1 MIQLIIVINFQTIT
15 QSLELNWFHDDQVP
29 ERLKEIK
36 DENKFLDNDIEI
48 NENNED
54 DEMKSEN
61 CRIN

>member
-1 MIQLIIVINFQTIT
+1 MVINFQTIT

-29 ERLKEIK
+29 ERLKEIN